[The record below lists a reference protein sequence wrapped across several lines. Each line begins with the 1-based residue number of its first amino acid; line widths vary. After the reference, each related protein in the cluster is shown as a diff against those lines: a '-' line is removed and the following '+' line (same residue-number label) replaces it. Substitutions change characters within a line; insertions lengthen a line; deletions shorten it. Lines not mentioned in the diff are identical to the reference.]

1 MTYGT
6 HMLGGALLSIAVM
19 TAAGTDQS
27 AAAGI
32 LGGAVVGALL
42 PDIDHTRSKISKSN
56 LGTSIVSDIV
66 SLFTKHRGIIH
77 TPICMIILAMLCS
90 ILMVVVPKDMHAI
103 AVEIA
108 EGILIGYF
116 SHLLLDTF
124 NPGGI
129 MWLYPI
135 SKKYFHIA
143 QIKTGTIGEVLVAG
157 GMTLVLAL
165 FSIQYFNMTGLYDE
179 TLYKIRTILGI

>member
-6 HMLGGALLSIAVM
+6 HLLGGALLGIAVM

-108 EGILIGYF
+108 EGILIGYL
-116 SHLLLDTF
+116 SHLILDTL

-129 MWLYPI
+129 MWIYPI
-135 SKKYFHIA
+135 SKKHFYLA
-143 QIKTGTIGEVLVAG
+143 QIKTGTVGEVLVAG
-157 GMTLVLAL
+157 GITLVLAL
-165 FSIQYFNMTGLYDE
+165 FSIQYFHVTGLYYAA
-179 TLYKIRTILGI
+179 LHRIQSLFGI